1 MFKRYLVLHVSVLSL
16 LLSSCANVTP
26 GMLRTSLDQRPV
38 CCSDFS
44 QMKFTELKYGDGE
57 LFDVG
62 QESPVYQFPEGKSRF
77 IAVKYP
83 PREQGRML
91 LMIMKNNNA
100 STPEGL
106 RHYYFLPVAYTLDE
120 NYQVKRKLTPN
131 MEKVRVNMSK
141 NNWVYVKHMLEDD
154 ERYAVIFS
162 DPAQHGKKVVFVS
175 KDGFTGGGYYMKTT
189 SIREGTYESGGL
201 LDVSNPDLKILEE
214 NKAAGIYLGED

>member
-1 MFKRYLVLHVSVLSL
+1 MFNRYFILLVAATSL
-16 LLSSCANVTP
+16 VLSSCASLTP
-26 GMLRTSLDQRPV
+26 TMLRTSLDKGAV

-44 QMKFTELKYGDGE
+44 QMSFTELKYGDGE

-62 QESPVYQFPEGKSRF
+62 QESPIYQFPEGKSRF

-120 NYQVKRKLTPN
+120 NYQVKRKLKPD

-154 ERYAVIFS
+154 ERYVVIFA
-162 DPAQHGKKVVFVS
+162 DPALYGKKLVFVS
-175 KDGFTGGGYYMKTT
+175 KDGFTGGGYYVKTT
-189 SIREGTYESGGL
+189 AIREGTYESGGL